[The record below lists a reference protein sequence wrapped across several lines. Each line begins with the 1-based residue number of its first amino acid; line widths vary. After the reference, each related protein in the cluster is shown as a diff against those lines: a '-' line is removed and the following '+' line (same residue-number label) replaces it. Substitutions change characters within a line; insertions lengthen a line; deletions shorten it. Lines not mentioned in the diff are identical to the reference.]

1 MPSVE
6 GFFEYEMR
14 VGTVVRAEAFPEARA
29 PAYKLWIDLGPE
41 VGEKRSSARI
51 THLYAVDDLVGRQV
65 VCVTNFPPRRVGPF
79 ESEVLTL
86 GFETPEGVV
95 LLAPE
100 RPVPDGTRVT

>member
-6 GFFEYEMR
+6 GFFEYDVR
-14 VGTVVRAEAFPEARA
+14 VGTVVRAEAFPEARS

-51 THLYAVDDLVGRQV
+51 TDLYTAGELMGRQV
-65 VCVTNFPPRRVGPF
+65 VCVTNFPPRQIGPF
-79 ESEVLTL
+79 TSEVLTL
-86 GFETPEGVV
+86 GFETPDGVV